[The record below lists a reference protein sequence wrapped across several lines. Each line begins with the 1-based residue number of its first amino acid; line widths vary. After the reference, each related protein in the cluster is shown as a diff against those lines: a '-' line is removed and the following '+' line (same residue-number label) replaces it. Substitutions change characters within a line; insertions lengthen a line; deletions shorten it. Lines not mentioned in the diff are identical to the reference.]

1 MKKEMIEKLKLC
13 KIWADSSGWD
23 FYKPYDNAKD
33 EYEIWIAEDDREIE
47 QTCFGGESTYHICLN
62 LKVQENELIITP
74 VVRSECYE
82 DEFYGIRLDFE
93 ESFVNELVEMVNI
106 AKKRAKQLQDFVDS
120 YSSFDELLDQ
130 KTL

>member
-33 EYEIWIAEDDREIE
+33 EYEICITEDCREIE
-47 QTCFGGESTYHICLN
+47 QTCFRDNSTYYICLN
-62 LKVQENELIITP
+62 LKIQENELIITP
-74 VVRSECYE
+74 VVQSECYG
-82 DEFYGIRLDFE
+82 DEFYGIALDFE
-93 ESFVNELVEMVNI
+93 ESFVNELVEMIDI

-120 YSSFDELLDQ
+120 YSSFDELLDK